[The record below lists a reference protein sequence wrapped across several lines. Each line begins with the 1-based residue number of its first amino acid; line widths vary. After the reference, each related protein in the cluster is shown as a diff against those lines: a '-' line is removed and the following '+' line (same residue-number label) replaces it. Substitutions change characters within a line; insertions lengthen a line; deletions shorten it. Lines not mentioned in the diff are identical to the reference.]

1 VGLCQGVCRRNDEP
15 VNIAMRL
22 QYGQVVAEAV
32 LEDTHYSPDLVDD
45 MSKKLGTAL
54 GNAII
59 TVKALDLEI
68 TLSEEC
74 D

>member
-1 VGLCQGVCRRNDEP
+1 
-15 VNIAMRL
+15 MRL

-54 GNAII
+54 GNAIM

-68 TLSEEC
+68 TLSEDC